1 MLPVGSDPEC
11 DRPVKGAESCLKVTT
26 VTCPITGK
34 ERLQHVKVRISPIPK
49 PNPFVTSDES
59 SPEASTSSVGAT
71 SSLEGACAVFAS
83 TPVSPPS
90 SIDALGSTA
99 ALIGMESSTQTDPS
113 YRHDYAGRPL
123 SPPPRYDLIDARRNI
138 YSDLD
143 SDSEPETEELDLA
156 GPEPISGSIRDM
168 SLVPQRLQEPFRRIA
183 PLPAGLTPPLMPRV
197 TNYAW
202 AGAGDWEEAAG
213 IGETI
218 RTNSPWSS
226 LEGSVIEDLLRPL
239 TSFADVRR
247 YVTLDPFIDDDDD
260 DVRSVDSYGRALTP
274 IQRDPE
280 EMHERGRARPDAQ
293 PPQPEPILPRG
304 LLQEVAVAVGGARRR
319 VPLQRVETGT
329 FNFV

>member
-1 MLPVGSDPEC
+1 M
-11 DRPVKGAESCLKVTT
+11 AVTS
-26 VTCPITGK
+26 VRDPITGK
-34 ERLQHVKVRISPIPK
+34 ETLQHVKVKISPIAK
-49 PNPFVTSDES
+49 RNPFVTSDES
-59 SPEASTSSVGAT
+59 SPEASTSSVGA
-71 SSLEGACAVFAS
+71 SSSSEGACAVFVS

-90 SIDALGSTA
+90 PDSFDALGSTA

-123 SPPPRYDLIDARRNI
+123 SPPPRYDMIDVRRNI

-143 SDSEPETEELDLA
+143 SDSETEMPELA
-156 GPEPISGSIRDM
+156 GPEQISGSVRDM
-168 SLVPQRLQEPFRRIA
+168 SLVPQRLTEPFRQIA
-183 PLPAGLTPPLMPRV
+183 PLPAGLTPPLMPRI

-226 LEGSVIEDLLRPL
+226 MEGSVIEDLLRPL

-247 YVTLDPFIDDDDD
+247 YVTLDPFIDDDEDD
-260 DVRSVDSYGRALTP
+260 DDIRSVDSYGRALTP

-293 PPQPEPILPRG
+293 PPQPEPIMPLG
-304 LLQEVAVAVGGARRR
+304 LLQAGAVGGARRR
-319 VPLQRVETGT
+319 VPLQRVQTGT

>member
-1 MLPVGSDPEC
+1 
-11 DRPVKGAESCLKVTT
+11 VK
-26 VTCPITGK
+26 
-34 ERLQHVKVRISPIPK
+34 
-49 PNPFVTSDES
+49 SDES
-59 SPEASTSSVGAT
+59 SHEASFASRGALTIPEGSLATPEVASS
-71 SSLEGACAVFAS
+71 SPGACEVFVS
-83 TPVSPPS
+83 TPVSLD
-90 SIDALGSTA
+90 SIEALDSTA
-99 ALIGMESSTQTDPS
+99 ALVGTEMSTQTEHSGPHG
-113 YRHDYAGRPL
+113 HDSAFRPL
-123 SPPPRYDLIDARRNI
+123 SPPPRYEMIDVRRDI

-143 SDSEPETEELDLA
+143 SDSESESDMSFQPM
-156 GPEPISGSIRDM
+156 GPEEISGSVRDM
-168 SLVPQRLQEPFRRIA
+168 SLIPQRLQGSFRRIA
-183 PLPAGLTPPLMPRV
+183 PLPAGLTPPMMPRL

-226 LEGSVIEDLLRPL
+226 LEGSVMEDLLRPL
-239 TSFADVRR
+239 NSFADVRR
-247 YVTLDPFIDDDDD
+247 YVTMDPFVEDAEHDDDI
-260 DVRSVDSYGRALTP
+260 RSVDSYGRALTP